1 MKKKKRGDA
10 QEVNAG
16 SMADIAFLL
25 LIFFLVTTTIASDK
39 GLSIL
44 LPPKREDDQ
53 LNEFKMK
60 DRNVFKVL
68 VNSRN
73 QLLVEEDPLSITQL
87 RESAKEFIDN
97 RGRDKEMSDSP
108 QDAAV
113 SFKTDR
119 GTQYAVYIKVLDE
132 IKAAYHELR
141 AEYLKISLDEYLNFD
156 EKAAIEDERL
166 IKKVQM
172 FSQLANETYSP
183 KEYLNFDAQ
192 KRAREGKRR
201 EVEAYQKARASG
213 KELFIEKYYDASRE
227 YPLRISEAEP
237 TKIGED

>member
-1 MKKKKRGDA
+1 MRRRRREDNM
-10 QEVNAG
+10 EVNAG

-44 LPPKREDDQ
+44 LPPKREEDE

-73 QLLVEEDPLSITQL
+73 QLLVEEEPLSLDQL
-87 RESAKEFIDN
+87 REAAKEFIN
-97 RGRDKEMSDSP
+97 NKGREPEMSDSP
-108 QDAAV
+108 QEAAV

-119 GTQYAVYIKVLDE
+119 GTRYDVYIRVLDE
-132 IKAAYHELR
+132 IKASYNELR
-141 AEYLKISLDEYLNFD
+141 AEYLGISLDEYLQFNESEAVKD
-156 EKAAIEDERL
+156 DALIRKAQL
-166 IKKVQM
+166 
-172 FSQLANETYSP
+172 FSQLAKESFTP
-183 KEYLNFDAQ
+183 TEYLNFDAV
-192 KRAREGKRR
+192 KRGQEGKGNLVR
-201 EVEAYQKARASG
+201 AYQQARASG

-237 TKIGED
+237 SKIGG